1 MKKAIN
7 KDIRKYCAEIRKLLT
22 CSSNIKFAFIS
33 ELKNRIYEYIE
44 EHPGEEITI
53 SDIENQ
59 FGKPENIAL
68 SFASTED
75 MQYLHGKAKK
85 YIFYKVLS
93 VVLLLTLILAVYILA
108 DVIINEHTIIV
119 TNDFNIK

>member
-7 KDIRKYCAEIRKLLT
+7 KDIKKYCTEIKKQLS
-22 CSSNIKFAFIS
+22 CSNNIKLAFIS

-53 SDIENQ
+53 SDIENR
-59 FGKPENIAL
+59 FGTPENIAL

-75 MQYLHGKAKK
+75 MRYLHKKARK

-93 VVLLLTLILAVYILA
+93 VVLLMAFIITVYILA
-108 DVIINEHTIIV
+108 DVIINEYTVTI
-119 TNDFNIK
+119 TNNF